1 MDLRVARILD
11 ANGNRAREALRVME
25 DYARFVLGDSEL
37 SGKLK
42 SLRHALR
49 SALEIL
55 PDGLIEANRDT
66 HGDVG
71 TAIATEAEGAR
82 GSSGEVAIA
91 AGKRLSEAL
100 RSLEEYGKVLDDD
113 GEFAKRIEGLRYKG
127 YELEKRL
134 QLRIGVDGSLNRCQ
148 WKLCVLITERL
159 CRRPW
164 LEVLDAVLEGGA
176 DCVQLREKDLPD
188 GKLLGRANVVV
199 RRCREAGIAS
209 VINDR
214 VDIALM
220 VGATGV
226 HVGQTDLPIGHV
238 RKAVGRSMVVGV
250 STSNIVQAEGAL
262 RSGADYVGIGP
273 MFATKTKETATAGGL
288 AGLDSAR
295 EFVEKFGSTEARM
308 AAHLAIGGICVENLG
323 SVLDAGVRGVAVS
336 SAICGSDDPRSVVA
350 EMVQL
355 ITDSWKSDR
364 D

>member
-1 MDLRVARILD
+1 MDLGIARILD
-11 ANGNRAREALRVME
+11 ANANRAREALRVME
-25 DYARFVLGDSEL
+25 DYARFVLNDSEL

-49 SALEIL
+49 TLLAIL

-66 HGDVG
+66 RCDVG
-71 TAIATEAEGAR
+71 TAIVTEAEGER
-82 GSSGEVAIA
+82 GSSGEVVIA

-100 RSLEEYGKVLDDD
+100 RCLEEYGKIFD
-113 GEFAKRIEGLRYKG
+113 GEFAKRVEGLRYDG

-134 QLRIGVDGSLNRCQ
+134 QLRIGANGSSSVFQ
-148 WKLCVLITERL
+148 WKLCVLITEGL

-199 RRCREAGIAS
+199 RRCGEAGVAS

-214 VDIALM
+214 VDIAMM

-226 HVGQTDLPIGHV
+226 HVGQADLPIGHV
-238 RKAVGRSMVVGV
+238 RKVAGRTMVVGV
-250 STSNIVQAEGAL
+250 STSNVVQAEGAL

-273 MFATKTKETATAGGL
+273 MFETGTKETACGVVGL
-288 AGLDSAR
+288 EYAR
-295 EFVEKFGSTEARM
+295 EFVAKFGSTTAGTP
-308 AAHLAIGGICVENLG
+308 AHLAIGGIGLENLG
-323 SVLDAGVRGVAVS
+323 SVLEAGLRGVAVS
-336 SAICGSDDPRSVVA
+336 SAICGADDPRLVVE

-355 ITDSWKSDR
+355 IGDSSGGRKSD
-364 D
+364 